1 MKEKLRTIFLSSSV
15 SLLCF
20 TSKVSAAGLEV
31 QTSDVITVVK
41 NCIPYVIGMLAVIII
56 AIAVAVAAKKQDLKK
71 KFMIR
76 KQCLCAGI
84 LSFVLSFNLICNG
97 PLSTLLDVLVNPVKE
112 VSAETKEE
120 ANNLI
125 TDIAG
130 EGSVL
135 LKNDGTL
142 PLSSDVKNLNVF
154 GWASTNPCYG
164 GTGSGAVDTSNCVSL
179 LDGIQAGGYTLNQTL
194 IDMYTSYAEARGE
207 AGMTAVD
214 WTLPEPTADYY
225 TDEILDEAK
234 EFSDTAVIVL
244 SRIGGEG
251 TDLPTDFGAKDAEGN
266 KIYTYNDNSSEY
278 SDFEEGQHYLELS
291 QTEKNMI
298 DIVCENFAHVI
309 VICNS
314 SNAMELGWVE
324 NYDQIGSV
332 ISCPGAG
339 ETGFAA
345 LGKILNGE
353 VNPSGKLADTYVY
366 DLTATPAFNNFG
378 DFTYENM
385 NEFGWEEA
393 NPFSG
398 ETKQNDVNL

>member
-251 TDLPTDFGAKDAEGN
+251 TDLPLEQKMLKEIKFIHTMITAANTAILKRDSITLNLARLR
-266 KIYTYNDNSSEY
+266 KI
-278 SDFEEGQHYLELS
+278 
-291 QTEKNMI
+291 
-298 DIVCENFAHVI
+298 
-309 VICNS
+309 
-314 SNAMELGWVE
+314 
-324 NYDQIGSV
+324 
-332 ISCPGAG
+332 
-339 ETGFAA
+339 
-345 LGKILNGE
+345 
-353 VNPSGKLADTYVY
+353 
-366 DLTATPAFNNFG
+366 
-378 DFTYENM
+378 
-385 NEFGWEEA
+385 
-393 NPFSG
+393 
-398 ETKQNDVNL
+398 